1 MPSGQ
6 NMRRYFF
13 HYKFISNELNMV
25 ETSGEDLA
33 VVYGFFVGLVASI
46 FRNTLKMLVVDLF
59 DGDE

>member
-1 MPSGQ
+1 
-6 NMRRYFF
+6 
-13 HYKFISNELNMV
+13 MV

-33 VVYGFFVGLVASI
+33 VVYVFFVGLVASI